1 MQKINE
7 YGETIVQCIASFNTK
22 GDILPLYIRV
32 YTEDYG
38 SEDIKVRM
46 IVCNTSRIA
55 PDNVLDYTVELEYRD
70 RLIPAKLF
78 YFIRQRQ
85 WRLKIQK

>member
-1 MQKINE
+1 MIE
-7 YGETIVQCIASFNTK
+7 YGETIVHCIASFNTE

-46 IVCNTSRIA
+46 IVCNISTIA
-55 PDNVLDYTVELEYRD
+55 PDNVLVYTVELEYHNK
-70 RLIPAKLF
+70 LVPAKLF

-85 WRLKIQK
+85 WKLKIQK